1 MKVSIKTPFAEM
13 SLEMS
18 QYSAMQLLRQAMES
32 AYKTPPR
39 EPVSKEES
47 TPVDDKEL
55 EKENSEKPAPKSRVE
70 AMFGSKET
78 WNTPKESRQAKPDE
92 DKQTY
97 KGFLLIR
104 CEKCGR
110 VKAYCAKY
118 PTAAHRCEC
127 GQSTELEDL
136 IPVYAECK
144 CGGEFKYRTNIRDP
158 QITIDCLKCNAPI
171 DLELNKRETAYVTIG
186 CEMRGGGTESPYSSH
201 LDRDGGRMKF

>member
-18 QYSAMQLLRQAMES
+18 QYSAMQLLQQAMES
-32 AYKTPPR
+32 AYKIPPKETTDKSESAPAGGE
-39 EPVSKEES
+39 EP
-47 TPVDDKEL
+47 
-55 EKENSEKPAPKSRVE
+55 EKENAEKPAPKSRVE
-70 AMFGSKET
+70 SMFGSKET
-78 WNTPKESRQAKPDE
+78 WNTPEESGQDKPNE
-92 DKQTY
+92 GKQTY

-118 PTAAHRCEC
+118 PTSAHRCEC
-127 GQSTELEDL
+127 GHSTELEDL
-136 IPVYAECK
+136 IPVYAVCK

-158 QITIDCLKCNAPI
+158 QITIDCLKCSAPI

-186 CEMRGGGTESPYSSH
+186 REMRGGGVLITIIRVTSEEM
-201 LDRDGGRMKF
+201 LAE